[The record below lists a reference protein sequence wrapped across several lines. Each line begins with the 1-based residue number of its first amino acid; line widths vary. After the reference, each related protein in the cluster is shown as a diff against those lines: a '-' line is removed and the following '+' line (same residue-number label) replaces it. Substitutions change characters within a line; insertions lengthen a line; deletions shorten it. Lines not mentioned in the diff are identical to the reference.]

1 MNKRKQEKPGG
12 REVGTLPAHLRLPE
26 LGMPSGPACSCQPAN
41 LEQESDRCKEVGART
56 SPPPFT
62 GSSTS
67 RGRCQAAHTASVAH
81 GLWMFETL
89 PHSLKATLWSPP
101 VASHDGELQGSKGE
115 QQCLG
120 VGGGEGCEWG
130 KGALVPWLRPG
141 GGRQG
146 PSPINDWVSQ
156 HQHSQHAA
164 GIPAALSRPTDG
176 PWCPHPPEA
185 RARLQKRPVPSG

>member
-1 MNKRKQEKPGG
+1 ME
-12 REVGTLPAHLRLPE
+12 
-26 LGMPSGPACSCQPAN
+26 PSPLTSVSLSWECLLVPLAAVSRPTWSKNQT
-41 LEQESDRCKEVGART
+41 GARRWGPEH
-56 SPPPFT
+56 PPPPLS
-62 GSSTS
+62 GSTTS
-67 RGRCQAAHTASVAH
+67 RGRCQATHTLSVAH

-101 VASHDGELQGSKGE
+101 VANHDRELQGSQGE
-115 QQCLG
+115 QQSFG

-176 PWCPHPPEA
+176 LWCPHPPEA
-185 RARLQKRPVPSG
+185 RAWLQKRPVPSG

>member
-1 MNKRKQEKPGG
+1 MEPSPLTSVSLSWECLLVPLAAVSRPTWSKNQTGARKWGPEHPHPRSQDTA
-12 REVGTLPAHLRLPE
+12 RVVAVARLPTQP
-26 LGMPSGPACSCQPAN
+26 LSPMASGCLRPS
-41 LEQESDRCKEVGART
+41 
-56 SPPPFT
+56 
-62 GSSTS
+62 
-67 RGRCQAAHTASVAH
+67 HTASKLLCGH
-81 GLWMFETL
+81 L
-89 PHSLKATLWSPP
+89 PWQAMMENSREAK
-101 VASHDGELQGSKGE
+101 GSSS
-115 QQCLG
+115 
-120 VGGGEGCEWG
+120 
-130 KGALVPWLRPG
+130 ALVPWLRPG